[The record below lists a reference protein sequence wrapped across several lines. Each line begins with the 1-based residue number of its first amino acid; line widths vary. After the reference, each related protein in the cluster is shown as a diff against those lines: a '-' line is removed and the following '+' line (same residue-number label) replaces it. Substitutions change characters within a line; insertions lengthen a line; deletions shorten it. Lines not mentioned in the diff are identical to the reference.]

1 MLYGPMIQPARYEYD
16 AQISTKSEIP
26 TDQLDLNIVLREA
39 VLIRGALS
47 LYTIKDFIGM
57 ISFTL

>member
-1 MLYGPMIQPARYEYD
+1 MIQPARYECD

-26 TDQLDLNIVLREA
+26 TDQLDLNIVSREA
-39 VLIRGALS
+39 ILIRGALS
-47 LYTIKDFIGM
+47 LYTTQDFIGI

>member
-1 MLYGPMIQPARYEYD
+1 MIQPARYECD
-16 AQISTKSEIP
+16 AQVSTKSEIP

-39 VLIRGALS
+39 ILIRGALS
-47 LYTIKDFIGM
+47 LYTTQDFIEM